1 MTRKRFAKLC
11 MGVLGLSR
19 NEANHIAKNR
29 SSYCARL
36 TLFKIGIYQELAVHA
51 RRGKTR
57 VEIR

>member
-11 MGVLGLSR
+11 MGVLGMPR
-19 NEANHIAKNR
+19 NEANHIAQNR
-29 SSYCARL
+29 NSYFGL
-36 TLFKIGIYQELAVHA
+36 YQELAVHA